1 MTGKL
6 VFNDGTTYEGVS
18 FGAEKATPGEIVF
31 STGMVGYPESLT
43 DPSYAGQILV
53 MTYPLVGNYGIPK
66 SSYWES
72 EKMQISGLVVCN
84 YIDTPYHFQSQKTL
98 GAWLKESGVP
108 ALEIKDTRQ
117 MALKIRDEGVQL
129 GKIIF
134 EGQDVDITD
143 PNAANLAAQVSMQGV
158 NILNENGKKTVV
170 VFDCGVKNNIIKN
183 LVDRNIRVI
192 RVPWDYDIFLLNEK
206 FDGLLI
212 SNGPG
217 DPKTAVKTIESVK
230 KALEMKIPTFG
241 ICLGNQILALAG
253 GGDTYKL
260 KFGHRSQN
268 QPCMMVGTKRCY
280 LTTQN
285 HGYAIGD
292 MPKGFKPWFVNA
304 NDGTNE
310 GIIHES
316 LPFMSVQFHPEATPG
331 PSDTEWLFD
340 MFSERIGADVLKPV
354 PKA

>member
-1 MTGKL
+1 
-6 VFNDGTTYEGVS
+6 
-18 FGAEKATPGEIVF
+18 
-31 STGMVGYPESLT
+31 
-43 DPSYAGQILV
+43 
-53 MTYPLVGNYGIPK
+53 
-66 SSYWES
+66 
-72 EKMQISGLVVCN
+72 
-84 YIDTPYHFQSQKTL
+84 
-98 GAWLKESGVP
+98 
-108 ALEIKDTRQ
+108 

-192 RVPWDYDIFLLNEK
+192 RVPWDYDIFSLNEK

-260 KFGHRSQN
+260 KFGS
-268 QPCMMVGTKRCY
+268 P
-280 LTTQN
+280 
-285 HGYAIGD
+285 I
-292 MPKGFKPWFVNA
+292 
-304 NDGTNE
+304 
-310 GIIHES
+310 
-316 LPFMSVQFHPEATPG
+316 
-331 PSDTEWLFD
+331 
-340 MFSERIGADVLKPV
+340 
-354 PKA
+354 KAVKSPIKNCT